1 MSKKPGNVD
10 DQQLNVVARR
20 VLLDGLTALAT
31 QLPAVT
37 VVGAQAVYL
46 RTPDVPLTTSAF
58 TSDGD
63 LSLDPLLLVDE
74 PLIERALRDAGF
86 ELMDANQ
93 PGLWRRLE
101 VVTGTDEPV
110 PVELDLLVGETL
122 APNQGRRSAR
132 IPPHDPKTA
141 KKVPGLEVAAV
152 DRSPLTI
159 TALESQ
165 DLRAITVNVAGPVA
179 LLVAK
184 AYKIHDRLS
193 RQAIKPARLSDKDA
207 ADVYRVMLKIEPRQI
222 VAGFESALANDRV
235 GGVAAKGLWYLQ
247 QQFGGSDTPGVRMAV
262 AALAGDADEAAIRR
276 VVPAYV
282 NQIRRSIKL

>member
-1 MSKKPGNVD
+1 MSQKPGNVD
-10 DQQLNVVARR
+10 DQQLTVVARR

-46 RTPDVPLTTSAF
+46 RTPDVPLATSAF

-63 LSLDPLLLVDE
+63 LSLDPLLLVNE
-74 PLIERALRDAGF
+74 PLIEQALRDAGF
-86 ELMDANQ
+86 ELMDVNQ
-93 PGLWRRLE
+93 PGLWCRLE
-101 VVTGTDEPV
+101 VVAGSYEPV

-122 APNQGRRSAR
+122 APKQGKRSAR

-159 TALESQ
+159 IALESQ
-165 DLRAITVNVAGPVA
+165 DSRAITVNVAGPTA

-184 AYKIHDRLS
+184 AYKINDRLEQ
-193 RQAIKPARLSDKDA
+193 QATKPDRLSDKDA
-207 ADVYRVMLKIEPRQI
+207 ADVYRIMLKISPREI
-222 VAGFESALANDRV
+222 AEGFESALSNNRV
-235 GGVAAKGLWYLQ
+235 GEVATNGLRYLQ
-247 QQFGGSDTPGVRMAV
+247 QQFGGSDTPGVRMAI
-262 AALAGDADEAAIRR
+262 AALAGDADVAAIRR
-276 VVPAYV
+276 VMPAYV
-282 NQIRRSIKL
+282 NQIRRTIKL